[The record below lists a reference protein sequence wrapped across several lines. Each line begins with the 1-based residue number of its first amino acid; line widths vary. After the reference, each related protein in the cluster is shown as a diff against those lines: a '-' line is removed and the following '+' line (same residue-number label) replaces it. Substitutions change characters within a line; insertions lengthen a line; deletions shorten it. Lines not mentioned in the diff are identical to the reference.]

1 MKTEITDR
9 EKAEA
14 IKEIME
20 TNLKIKPL
28 GFYVLI
34 EMEEFKTGSVIVRT
48 QEYLDKE
55 QDATSVGYVRAI
67 GPTAYVGYPGCD
79 LNTPD
84 GPLTAEEQLSGMS
97 SATPHGCWGLEI
109 GQKIEYRK
117 FEGKKSTVKG
127 YENYRYIPDSHI
139 IGGIEDE

>member
-1 MKTEITDR
+1 MMKNEITDR

-20 TNLKIKPL
+20 TNMKIKPL

-34 EMEEFKTGSVIVRT
+34 EMETVRQESVIQLP
-48 QEYLDKE
+48 QELIDKE
-55 QDATSVGYVRAI
+55 QDATSIGYVRAI
-67 GPTAYVGYPGCD
+67 GPTAYCGYPGCEMTEQID
-79 LNTPD
+79 LDNGGWENKDIP
-84 GPLTAEEQLSGMS
+84 
-97 SATPHGCWGLEI
+97 PHKCWGLEI

-117 FEGKKSTVKG
+117 FEGKKSSLKG

-139 IGGIEDE
+139 IGAIE